1 VGPDKERSGPPA
13 AAIAAGTP
21 APLAEERS
29 LGVPD
34 RAPAPGPQVA
44 GPGPVP
50 VAAVAGPDPAPV
62 AAVAVPVH
70 SNAREPQI
78 MPVTIM

>member
-1 VGPDKERSGPPA
+1 VGPDKERSGPPV
-13 AAIAAGTP
+13 AAIAAGTL

-34 RAPAPGPQVA
+34 RAPAPGPVA

-70 SNAREPQI
+70 SNAGEPQI
-78 MPVTIM
+78 MPVTIT